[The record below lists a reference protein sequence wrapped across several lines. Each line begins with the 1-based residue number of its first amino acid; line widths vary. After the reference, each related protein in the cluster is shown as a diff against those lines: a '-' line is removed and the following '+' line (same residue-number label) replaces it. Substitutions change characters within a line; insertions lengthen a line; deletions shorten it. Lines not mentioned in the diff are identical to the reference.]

1 MNLWVTF
8 KNPIMISKLRSCSPA
23 WSAPTKGS
31 QNSWAKLT
39 APLRGRSHCPSLHW
53 CTSPPCSPCFTLAKF
68 LALQHRA
75 IWLIMPVNSY
85 SLFCCALF
93 LLLFFFFSHFCKF
106 SQLTVH
112 SNAKTTAKAA
122 ARAHGQTPRPPS
134 CGSGSSLQK
143 HPSSPRSW
151 CNSSLANVL
160 V

>member
-53 CTSPPCSPCFTLAKF
+53 CTSPPCSPCSPLAKF

-93 LLLFFFFSHFCKF
+93 LLLFFFFFPFLQVQSTHSAFKCQNHCKGSSKSAWPDTSS
-106 SQLTVH
+106 SQLWFGQL
-112 SNAKTTAKAA
+112 APKAP
-122 ARAHGQTPRPPS
+122 QQPKK
-134 CGSGSSLQK
+134 LM
-143 HPSSPRSW
+143 
-151 CNSSLANVL
+151 
-160 V
+160 